1 MLVFCG
7 RIFRGACG
15 ERGLSFAFRPRAREK
30 SQGGAYSIRS
40 DSRRYI
46 RGVFLF
52 DSNNACAGVY
62 ADLFFARRRGI
73 RENFT

>member
-1 MLVFCG
+1 MFESVNQFKY
-7 RIFRGACG
+7 ACLFFAG
-15 ERGLSFAFRPRAREK
+15 GFFAGLAASAVYLLL
-30 SQGGAYSIRS
+30 YSIRS
-40 DSRRYI
+40 DSCRYI